1 MCFFERQFELPT
13 NEYFNAMNSEE
24 QDLTEAQLLRLNAE
38 KQLKARQKKT
48 VKSEMGIDEKRLMH
62 ELQVHQ
68 IELEMQNEELC
79 RANEVAETALRKYTM
94 LYDFAPMGYFT
105 LNAEGKIEDMNFTGA
120 EMLGDRRFS
129 LVGSNF
135 KFFISTEHKDEF
147 ETFLTKVYAGIS
159 KESCKVRLGHYK
171 NPLRTVYMEG
181 VVTGEER
188 NCLLSVVDITGF

>member
-1 MCFFERQFELPT
+1 MN
-13 NEYFNAMNSEE
+13 NEEE
-24 QDLTEAQLLRLNAE
+24 NLTDAQLLRLNAE
-38 KQLKARQKKT
+38 KQLKIKQKKT
-48 VKSEMGIDEKRLMH
+48 GIPEMGIDEKRLMH

-68 IELEMQNEELC
+68 IELEMQNEELR

-105 LNAEGKIEDMNFTGA
+105 LDAEGKIEDLNFTGA

-171 NPLRTVYMEG
+171 NPLRAVYMEG